1 MNPTVILALINA
13 GLTLAEHLPD
23 LLAALKRTGELTPE
37 QEAALDA
44 RIAALPSLAHW
55 LVEPDPE

>member
-1 MNPTVILALINA
+1 MNPAILLALINA

-23 LLAALKRTGELTPE
+23 LLAALERTGELTPE
-37 QEAALDA
+37 QEGALDA

-55 LVEPDPE
+55 QVEP